1 MRSHK
6 RSSRSNPSQL
16 AEVPFQA
23 ITSTLASA
31 RSSAARRISL
41 SSNCASDC
49 WDRAISVTRNRE
61 KCAVTS
67 GSSDSI
73 AKVTGSSTVFDE
85 GVSIPRRMLPVT
97 ILGPSP
103 GSSDLG
109 VDPLAGPLSGTGCRA
124 VRYVPLVRGRAEPRG
139 SSERWI
145 MDCGCAVR
153 ARLLAPD
160 TDPLGLGVVLG
171 GDELRRGGRGR
182 PSAAVEKDDLG
193 EVSPLDLAAVEIG
206 RTGRKASDLAAVQ
219 VAREVLDLPA
229 L

>member
-1 MRSHK
+1 
-6 RSSRSNPSQL
+6 
-16 AEVPFQA
+16 
-23 ITSTLASA
+23 
-31 RSSAARRISL
+31 
-41 SSNCASDC
+41 
-49 WDRAISVTRNRE
+49 
-61 KCAVTS
+61 
-67 GSSDSI
+67 
-73 AKVTGSSTVFDE
+73 
-85 GVSIPRRMLPVT
+85 MLPVT

-109 VDPLAGPLSGTGCRA
+109 VDTLAGPLSGTGCRA

-139 SSERWI
+139 SSERSL
-145 MDCGCAVR
+145 MGCGCAVR

-182 PSAAVEKDDLG
+182 PSAAVEKDNLG
-193 EVSPLDLAAVEIG
+193 EVSPIDLAAVEIG

-229 L
+229 LRPLDPEQVNDLAVKAQGRGVDHLRHASDRAVRRRRWRCGSLRRAGRNRARGGGLGTPSRAGELRAGAVGFCRWAVGRAIAEEIDAREKT